1 MNRDMAARIEARGV
15 VKSFETPSGPVQA
28 LRSVDLAARPGEFVT
43 LIGESGCGK
52 TTLLRILAGLDT
64 PTQGEVRID
73 GSRLGGPSEEVG
85 MVFQRPVLLPWRT
98 ALENVLLP
106 AQIQRLPLDDAAM
119 TARTLLESMGL
130 GEFLNRFP
138 RHLSGGMQQ
147 RVAIARA
154 LLLSPSILL
163 MDEPFG
169 ALDAITREQ
178 MHLDLLSIWG
188 ARRPTILFVTHDIA
202 EAVFLSDRVVLLSPR
217 PGSVRQVFEIPLAR
231 PRIPDHRFTG
241 EFTATCRAVKHAMQ
255 ENGGVRK

>member
-1 MNRDMAARIEARGV
+1 MTARIEARGV
-15 VKSFETPSGPVQA
+15 VKSFETPTGPVQA
-28 LRSVDLAARPGEFVT
+28 LWGVDLAARPGEFVT
-43 LIGESGCGK
+43 LVGESGCGK

-73 GSRLGGPSEEVG
+73 GSRLGGPSQEVG
-85 MVFQRPVLLPWRT
+85 MVFQRPVLLAWRT

-106 AQIQRLPLDDAAM
+106 AQVQRLSLADAAVN
-119 TARTLLESMGL
+119 ARALLHSMGL
-130 GEFLNRFP
+130 GEFLDRFP

-188 ARRPTILFVTHDIA
+188 ARGPTILFVTHDIA
-202 EAVFLSDRVVLLSPR
+202 EAVFLADRVVLMSPR
-217 PGSVRQVFEIPLAR
+217 PGSVRQIFDIPLAR
-231 PRIPDHRFTG
+231 PRVPDHRFAR
-241 EFTATCRAVKHAMQ
+241 EFTAVCRAVKYAMQ
-255 ENGGVRK
+255 ENGGFRR